1 VNNETFLS
9 LYEDSDP
16 TIENLNTATNR
27 LSIAFPKMPE
37 EFFILL
43 TEFILKEKFTAKRLE
58 DAVNHVIRNFQYK
71 EFNISD
77 IIKFDKR
84 VKLYTGKEYISMQ
97 MQGFHTSEFEK
108 RVINDEVY
116 WVKKIDLLN
125 K

>member
-1 VNNETFLS
+1 
-9 LYEDSDP
+9 
-16 TIENLNTATNR
+16 
-27 LSIAFPKMPE
+27 MPE